1 MSEGTQTTTTTT
13 TQRWLLEKYSR
24 SRSLAEGGPP
34 AKKRRIGEVAGQAS
48 DEHIEWDHYSQPQLA
63 LRLETTFAQAPSGSS
78 SSSGGTYY
86 PVRMILSVTFD
97 PLYRDARSF
106 TQTGGQGQQ
115 PLTLDSLD
123 LTSFSSPS
131 IRAATPADQL
141 PLKAVYRDA
150 VMGLRYIS
158 LLPPSQDASSS
169 STQRSAGI
177 EFKRLQVKFTSTEER
192 VRFIEAVKTIVPA
205 KPAVESS
212 SNGAVAGASPA
223 PRPVD
228 GAPRT
233 TTTAQAPEPRQKKKK
248 AGKSTQVTPVPATPT
263 RPLPSQVPSSRPP
276 DRADIPS
283 GARSNNV
290 PPGAR
295 QAGPVT
301 PARQAPREPTASA
314 SASTSRLPATL
325 ATILPNLSTPTQ
337 APQAAPASP
346 AYKTASLALAAL
358 PPEEFEQLLQD
369 ALMEDGFEG
378 LVARVKDVLT
388 G

>member
-13 TQRWLLEKYSR
+13 AQRWLLEKYSR
-24 SRSLAEGGPP
+24 SRSLAEGPP

-48 DEHIEWDHYSQPQLA
+48 DEHIDSQPQLA
-63 LRLETTFAQAPSGSS
+63 LRLETTYAQAPSGSS

-86 PVRMILSVTFD
+86 PVQMILSVTFD

-106 TQTGGQGQQ
+106 TQSGQGQQ

-131 IRAATPADQL
+131 IRAATPSDQL

-158 LLPPSQDASSS
+158 LVPSSQDASY
-169 STQRSAGI
+169 STQRRGGI
-177 EFKRLQVKFTSTEER
+177 EFKRLQVKFASTEER
-192 VRFIEAVKTIVPA
+192 VRFIDAVKTIVPA

-212 SNGAVAGASPA
+212 SNGDPAHTSPA
-223 PRPVD
+223 PRPATAATGNG
-228 GAPRT
+228 GASKTPT
-233 TTTAQAPEPRQKKKK
+233 NQQKRKGGK
-248 AGKSTQVTPVPATPT
+248 ATQVASVPATAT
-263 RPLPSQVPSSRPP
+263 RPLPSHAPTSRPT
-276 DRADIPS
+276 DRARSPS
-283 GARSNNV
+283 VARSSKA
-290 PPGAR
+290 PARAR
-295 QAGPVT
+295 QAGSVT
-301 PARQAPREPTASA
+301 SARQAPREPTVST
-314 SASTSRLPATL
+314 SASTSRLPAPL
-325 ATILPNLSTPTQ
+325 ATILPNLATPTQ
-337 APQAAPASP
+337 VDQAAPASP

-358 PPEEFEQLLQD
+358 SPDEFEQLLQD
-369 ALMEDGFEG
+369 ALMEDGFGG

>member
-1 MSEGTQTTTTTT
+1 MSQETQTTTTTT

-24 SRSLAEGGPP
+24 SRSLAEDGPP
-34 AKKRRIGEVAGQAS
+34 AKKRRIGELAGQAS
-48 DEHIEWDHYSQPQLA
+48 DEHNEWDHYSQPQLA
-63 LRLETTFAQAPSGSS
+63 LRLETIFAQAPSGSS
-78 SSSGGTYY
+78 LSSGGTYY

-106 TQTGGQGQQ
+106 TQTGGGQGQQ

-131 IRAATPADQL
+131 IRAATPPDQL

-158 LLPPSQDASSS
+158 LLPPPQDACSS

-212 SNGAVAGASPA
+212 SNGAMADASPVPQPA
-223 PRPVD
+223 NGVT
-228 GAPRT
+228 RT
-233 TTTAQAPEPRQKKKK
+233 TTTAQAPRIQQKKKATK
-248 AGKSTQVTPVPATPT
+248 TTQVAPVPATPT
-263 RPLPSQVPSSRPP
+263 RPLPPQVPTTRPA
-276 DRADIPS
+276 DRAQSPS
-283 GARSNNV
+283 VARSSKV
-290 PPGAR
+290 LVRAR
-295 QAGPVT
+295 QAGLVT
-301 PARQAPREPTASA
+301 TARQALPEPTTSTSA
-314 SASTSRLPATL
+314 TSRLPATL

-337 APQAAPASP
+337 APPGATISP

-378 LVARVKDVLT
+378 LVARVKEVLT